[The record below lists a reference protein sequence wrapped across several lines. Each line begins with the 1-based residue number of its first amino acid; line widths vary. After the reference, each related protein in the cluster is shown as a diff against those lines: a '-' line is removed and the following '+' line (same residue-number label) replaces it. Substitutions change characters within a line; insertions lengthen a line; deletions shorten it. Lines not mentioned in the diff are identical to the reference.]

1 MANSNACVSTQYLSG
16 QGALLLAPRNPTTG
30 VISDGFR
37 PVGNVSALSITIETT
52 EFEHTES
59 CSGSRGIDL
68 TIVQEINVSLT
79 VTMESIVRDNLA
91 LTLFGE
97 TSEVAAGSAVDEIV
111 AVESLDL
118 WYPLNNIQATTI
130 VVTGPAGSPVHVEG
144 TDYICNGPAGS
155 ILPLGTGSIPAMANL
170 EVDYDFAL
178 QDDVQAITSSTG
190 AQRWARFEGLNTAE
204 DPNTPVVVDFFKAQV
219 QPLAE
224 LALINEEIS
233 QMEVEFNIL
242 SDPLQATTSK
252 FFVIRKV
259 GG

>member
-1 MANSNACVSTQYLSG
+1 MAQSNACVSTQYLSG
-16 QGALLLAPRNPTTG
+16 QGALLLAPRDPTTG
-30 VISDGFR
+30 LISDGYR

-68 TIVQEINVSLT
+68 TIVQEINVSLA
-79 VTMESIVRDNLA
+79 VTMESIVRANLA
-91 LTLFGE
+91 LALFGSS
-97 TSEVAAGSAVDEIV
+97 SEIAAGSVVDEII

-118 WYPLNNIQATTI
+118 WYPLANIQASSI
-130 VVTGPAGSPVHVEG
+130 VVTGPAGTPVFVEG
-144 TDYICNGPAGS
+144 TDFLCNNAAGS
-155 ILPLGTGSIPAMANL
+155 IFPLSTGSIPAMANL
-170 EVDYDFAL
+170 EVDYSFAV

-190 AQRWARFEGLNTAE
+190 AQRNARFEGLNTAE
-204 DPNTPVVVDFFKAQV
+204 DPNTPVVVEFFKAQV

-233 QMEVEFNIL
+233 QMEVEFNVL
-242 SDPLQATTSK
+242 SDPLQASTSK